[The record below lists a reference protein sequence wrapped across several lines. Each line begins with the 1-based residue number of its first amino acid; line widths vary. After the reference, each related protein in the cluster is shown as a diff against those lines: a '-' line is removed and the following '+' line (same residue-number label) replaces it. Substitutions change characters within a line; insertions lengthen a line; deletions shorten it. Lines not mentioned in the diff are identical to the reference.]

1 MEWLFGTT
9 IIYYSFNGED
19 FFPQGNSKYSV
30 VKEGSV
36 YTLTVN
42 DLRMTDGALPYICKP
57 EALKPEQASLTV
69 LGKSLK
75 QITYSRVTPVGRTWL
90 KGEVTTM

>member
-1 MEWLFGTT
+1 MEWFFGTT

-19 FFPQGNSKYSV
+19 FFPQGSSKYSV

-42 DLRMTDGALPYICKP
+42 DLRMNDGALPYICKP
-57 EALKPEQASLTV
+57 EALKPEQASLTI
-69 LGKSLK
+69 LGKCLEQIILLSSYLFPTLEDIFLK
-75 QITYSRVTPVGRTWL
+75 TP
-90 KGEVTTM
+90 K